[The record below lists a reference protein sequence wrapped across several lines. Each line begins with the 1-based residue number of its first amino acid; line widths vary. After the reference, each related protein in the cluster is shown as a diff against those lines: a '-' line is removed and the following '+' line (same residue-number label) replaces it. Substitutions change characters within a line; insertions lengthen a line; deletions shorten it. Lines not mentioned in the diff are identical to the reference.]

1 MTDTAPRH
9 SRRGLA
15 VPFVIVGLL
24 LAGWTGWWFW
34 LTAQVE
40 TRLTAQV
47 ETLKQDGWTI
57 THAP

>member
-40 TRLTAQV
+40 TRLTA
-47 ETLKQDGWTI
+47 
-57 THAP
+57 